1 MALSFSILCP
11 EDEIAKGEAIMMTAP
26 GTEGDF
32 GILKSHA
39 PFATLLRAG
48 CLIVEK
54 EGSDKDYFYLRRG
67 FLRADA
73 DEVVVLA
80 DEVKLASSLNEAEI
94 KQALSDCKDDIAH
107 LSDTEKLAE
116 AKEKM
121 TELEAQLLVI
131 KTSTN

>member
-11 EDEIAKGEAIMMTAP
+11 EAEIAKGEAIMLTAP
-26 GTEGDF
+26 GIEGEF
-32 GILKSHA
+32 GVLKTHA

-48 CLIVEK
+48 CLVVEK
-54 EGSDKDYFYLRRG
+54 EGGNKDYFYVRGG

-80 DEVKLASSLNEAEI
+80 DEVKGLASLNEAEI
-94 KQALSDCKDDIAH
+94 IQNLNDCKDDIAH
-107 LSDTEKLAE
+107 LTEIGKLTA
-116 AKEKM
+116 AKARLA
-121 TELEAQLLVI
+121 ELEAQLLVI